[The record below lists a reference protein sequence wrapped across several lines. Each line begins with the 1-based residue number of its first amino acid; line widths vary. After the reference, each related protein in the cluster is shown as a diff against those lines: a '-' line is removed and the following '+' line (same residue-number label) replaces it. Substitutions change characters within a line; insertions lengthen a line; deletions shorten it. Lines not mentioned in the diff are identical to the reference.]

1 MRDIKTLDLNLLKAL
16 DALLD
21 ERSVTR
27 AAARLSLTQ
36 PAVSGMLT
44 RLRDSF
50 GDPLFVRNQRGII
63 PTPRALELALPVKKV
78 LDEIGELLQ
87 PALFDPATAA
97 MTVSIAATDYALK
110 TILVP
115 FLARLRE
122 VAPGIRVAI
131 HPVEDDRLQGQ
142 LESGE
147 LDLVL
152 ITPEVTLPGLH
163 ARRLFDER
171 YVSVMRSSHPAA
183 TTGSL
188 TLAQFCQLDHAIV
201 SYVGGRFRGATDIAL
216 AQQGLSR
223 HVTLSVNSF
232 TALTEILLIT
242 DLIAV
247 MPERLV
253 RHQPGLICMEP
264 PLPISGFTKVAAWH
278 DRTHHDSSHAWVRAF
293 LFEICS
299 GLA

>member
-63 PTPRALELALPVKKV
+63 PTPRALELAMPVKKV
-78 LDEIGELLQ
+78 LDDIGDLLQ
-87 PALFDPATAA
+87 PAVFDPATAV

-131 HPVEDDRLQGQ
+131 HSVEDSRLLTQM
-142 LESGE
+142 ESGE
-147 LDLVL
+147 LDLAL
-152 ITPEVTLPGLH
+152 ITPEVTQPGLH

-171 YVSVMRSSHPAA
+171 YVCVMRSTHPAA
-183 TTGSL
+183 AAGTL
-188 TLAQFCQLDHAIV
+188 TLAEFCTLEHAIV
-201 SYVGGRFRGATDIAL
+201 SYVGGSFRGATDIAL
-216 AQQGLSR
+216 AQQGLTR
-223 HVTLSVNSF
+223 HVALSVNSF
-232 TALTEILLIT
+232 TALTDILQMT

-247 MPERLV
+247 MPERLI
-253 RHQPGLICMEP
+253 RHQTGLICMEP

-278 DRTHHDSSHAWVRAF
+278 DRTHHDAGYAWVRAF
-293 LFEICS
+293 LFETCTTFD
-299 GLA
+299 